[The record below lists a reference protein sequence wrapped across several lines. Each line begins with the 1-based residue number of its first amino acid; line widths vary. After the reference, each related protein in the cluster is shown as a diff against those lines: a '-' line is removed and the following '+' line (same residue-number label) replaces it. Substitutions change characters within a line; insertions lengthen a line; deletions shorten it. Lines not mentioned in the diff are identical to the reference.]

1 MSKFTERSF
10 ETLFVDVVY
19 PPVDDPHIAGQA
31 ACAHCLAPIYAA
43 GVVEVET
50 VNLLMTSS
58 TKMSDRERDV
68 VLPKIVAGF
77 QECCEKANAIMT
89 QSPLALNPSL
99 TISGQVN
106 AFMNVG
112 SREFVASDMA
122 QKGDVLGKH
131 ISFRQIKRVSY
142 VICC

>member
-1 MSKFTERSF
+1 
-10 ETLFVDVVY
+10 
-19 PPVDDPHIAGQA
+19 
-31 ACAHCLAPIYAA
+31 LAPIYAA

-77 QECCEKANAIMT
+77 QQCCEKANAIMT

-112 SREFVASDMA
+112 SREFVPSDMA
-122 QKGDVLGKH
+122 QKGDVLGKQCLL
-131 ISFRQIKRVSY
+131 STLYLFKSSATRRPY
-142 VICC
+142 VIRR